1 MNLFVGSLLLL
12 VIVPACTTPPEIKQA
27 VVAKDVAYAEN
38 ARLMTIHREFLESI
52 DTRYWYWYR
61 YAKKLALL
69 DQAMKWATT
78 DPNHLQ
84 DKPKRITPRWSY
96 SHCSG

>member
-38 ARLMTIHREFLESI
+38 ARLMTIHRELLESI
-52 DTRYWYWYR
+52 DTGIGTGT
-61 YAKKLALL
+61 
-69 DQAMKWATT
+69 AMQRNW
-78 DPNHLQ
+78 PCSI
-84 DKPKRITPRWSY
+84 KR
-96 SHCSG
+96 